1 MNKFFNIINVDKTSR
16 VAEIVIN
23 GIKIQ
28 TPCFMPVATQAS
40 VKSLDSFELNNIGYN
55 LILSN
60 IYHMAARPG
69 INYLKDF
76 GGIHKFM
83 NWKGLILTDSGG
95 FQGYSLSH
103 RVKVKDDGIIF
114 QSHLDGKEIYFKPK
128 QVVRYQ
134 EDIGSNI
141 MMPLDICLPKKASLN
156 ELKEAV
162 ETTYLWAKESITART
177 TIDSKLFGIVQGGTN
192 LELREI
198 SAKKI
203 TSLDFDGFAYG
214 GLGVGEDKELMMN
227 ALQSV
232 NELLPENKPRYLMG
246 IGSPDDLIKSIR
258 NGFDMFDCVLP
269 TRIARNGSLFTE
281 KGRINIFNA
290 KYKNI
295 DKPIEEKCKCYSCEN
310 YSLAYIHHLFKSKEL
325 LGYRISSIHNLAF
338 LYNLMSV
345 TRKMIKNSDFSL
357 FATDFL
363 KEYRSTDPQIQ
374 AEQKSK
380 WIQSQ
385 GREN

>member
-345 TRKMIKNSDFSL
+345 TRKMIKNSNFSL

>member
-1 MNKFFNIINVDKTSR
+1 VNKFFNIINVDKTSR

-69 INYLKDF
+69 INYLKNF